1 MTEFSKIIPY
11 PAHKVN
17 SIIISFVKGKE
28 SRHEFLSG
36 ARGEFSRSPACILG
50 AVWTR
55 SPNLSRPIFKTPVG
69 LGMFLH
75 DLLVKKT
82 RK

>member
-17 SIIISFVKGKE
+17 SIIIPFVKGKE
-28 SRHEFLSG
+28 TRHEFLSG

-75 DLLVKKT
+75 DFLV
-82 RK
+82 